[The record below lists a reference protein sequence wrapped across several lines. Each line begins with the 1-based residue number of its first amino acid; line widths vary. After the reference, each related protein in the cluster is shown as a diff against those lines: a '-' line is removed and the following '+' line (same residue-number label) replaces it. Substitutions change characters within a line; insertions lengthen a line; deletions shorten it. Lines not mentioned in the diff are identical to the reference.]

1 MKLLLKRPIIF
12 FDLET
17 TGVDVTKDRIVQI
30 GCVKINTDGTT
41 EEKEMLINPAMPIPK
56 EASDVHGITNEM
68 VKDSPLFI
76 NIYKALFK
84 FFEGCDLGGYNSDN
98 YDVPLL
104 MEEFSR
110 CGLTFPAWECNL
122 VDVLK
127 FERLLNDNKLGSVY
141 KRYTGL
147 ELENAHSAI
156 ADIKAT
162 IEIFMCQTKDME
174 VVDPQEIDSLCQG
187 DRKRADIAGK
197 MYINEDSE
205 VCWSFGK
212 NMGKTILSD
221 IPYAEW
227 VLKNNFPSETKEK
240 IRKIINR

>member
-1 MKLLLKRPIIF
+1 
-12 FDLET
+12 
-17 TGVDVTKDRIVQI
+17 
-30 GCVKINTDGTT
+30 
-41 EEKEMLINPAMPIPK
+41 
-56 EASDVHGITNEM
+56 M
-68 VKDSPLFI
+68 VKDAPKFV
-76 NIYKALFK
+76 NIAKAILS
-84 FFEGCDLGGYNSDN
+84 FFEGCDIAGFNSDN

-104 MEEFSR
+104 MTEFER
-110 CGLTFPAWECNL
+110 VGLTFPDWDCVF

-127 FERLLNDNKLGSVY
+127 YERLLHSNKLTDVY

-174 VVDPQEIDSLCQG
+174 VVDPQEIDLLCQG
-187 DRKRADIAGK
+187 ERKRADIAGK
-197 MYINEDSE
+197 MYLNEESE